1 MANEPYM
8 RPITHGVENQ
18 ELDSNIMVSE
28 RKRLS
33 YCFILIKWFLR
44 ATSL

>member
-1 MANEPYM
+1 M

-33 YCFILIKWFLR
+33 YYMIKWFLR